1 MRGIDAY
8 FILKYEG
15 ICPST
20 CYLASKTTQM
30 KKIILTYGIIAGI
43 MVSALMLLGIFIN
56 KDHDLTVGMIYG
68 YATMIMAFSMIYVAI
83 RQFRNQF
90 MNGKISF
97 GKALLI
103 GLGITLIASIFYV
116 LTWEIEFKYVF
127 PDFMQGYAK
136 ASLESMKTSGAS
148 AASIQQATSEM
159 DEMVKSYNDP
169 LYRIPLTFAEI
180 LPVGVLIS
188 LICAFILKRK

>member
-1 MRGIDAY
+1 
-8 FILKYEG
+8 
-15 ICPST
+15 
-20 CYLASKTTQM
+20 M

-56 KDHDLTVGMIYG
+56 KDHDLTLGMIYG

-90 MNGKISF
+90 MDGKISF

-103 GLGITLIASIFYV
+103 GLGITLIASTFYV
-116 LTWEIEFKYVF
+116 LTWEIEYKYVF

-136 ASLESMKTSGAS
+136 SSLESMKTSGAS
-148 AASIQQATSEM
+148 AASIQKATSEM

-169 LYRIPLTFAEI
+169 LYRIPLTYAEI

>member
-1 MRGIDAY
+1 
-8 FILKYEG
+8 
-15 ICPST
+15 
-20 CYLASKTTQM
+20 M

-68 YATMIMAFSMIYVAI
+68 YASMVMAFSMIYVAV
-83 RQFRNQF
+83 RQYRNQF
-90 MNGKISF
+90 LGGKISF
-97 GKALLI
+97 GKAMLI
-103 GLGITLIASIFYV
+103 GLGITLLAATFYV
-116 LTWEIEFKYVF
+116 LTWEIEYKYIF

-136 ASLESMKTSGAS
+136 TSLESMKTSGAS
-148 AASIQQATSEM
+148 EAAIQQATAEM
-159 DEMVKSYNDP
+159 DDMVKSYNNP
-169 LYRIPLTFAEI
+169 LYRIPMTYAEI

>member
-1 MRGIDAY
+1 
-8 FILKYEG
+8 
-15 ICPST
+15 
-20 CYLASKTTQM
+20 M
-30 KKIILTYGIIAGI
+30 KKIVLTYGIIAGI

-56 KDHDLTVGMIYG
+56 KEHDLTIGMIYG

-90 MNGKISF
+90 MDGKISF

-103 GLGITLIASIFYV
+103 GLGITLIASTFYV
-116 LTWEIEFKYVF
+116 LTWEIEYKYVF
-127 PDFMQGYAK
+127 PDFMQGYAN

-169 LYRIPLTFAEI
+169 LYRIPMTYAEI

>member
-1 MRGIDAY
+1 
-8 FILKYEG
+8 
-15 ICPST
+15 
-20 CYLASKTTQM
+20 M

-90 MNGKISF
+90 MEGKISF
-97 GKALLI
+97 GKAFLI
-103 GLGITLIASIFYV
+103 GLGITLIASTFYV
-116 LTWEIEFKYVF
+116 LTWEIEYKYIF

-136 ASLESMKTSGAS
+136 SSLESMKTSGAS

-169 LYRIPLTFAEI
+169 LYRIPLTYAEI